1 MKPVLAAWSLALG
14 SLLGS
19 SIAQPQLMADPPTK
33 PDGERLSEPPPKAM
47 GVCPPFYLR
56 DEYGNLIDPARGVNV
71 EQPYS
76 PKQTCAAKGCHDY
89 ATITEGYHFQQG
101 RGEPVPEVHARRYA
115 WVSSPGQYG
124 GRW

>member
-1 MKPVLAAWSLALG
+1 MKPVAWSLALG

-19 SIAQPQLMADPPTK
+19 SIALPQQVPNPAAGPAAEQFAGAPT
-33 PDGERLSEPPPKAM
+33 KAM
-47 GVCPPFYLR
+47 GVCPPFHLR
-56 DEYGNLIDPARGVNV
+56 DEDGNVIDPVRGVNA

-76 PKQTCAAKGCHDY
+76 PKQTCAAPGCHDY
-89 ATITEGYHFQQG
+89 ATVTEGYHFQQG